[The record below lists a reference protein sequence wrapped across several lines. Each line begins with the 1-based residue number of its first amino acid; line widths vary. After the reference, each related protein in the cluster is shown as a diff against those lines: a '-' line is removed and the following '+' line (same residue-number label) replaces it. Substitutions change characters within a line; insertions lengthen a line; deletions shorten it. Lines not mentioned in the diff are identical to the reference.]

1 MPTKSQ
7 EESISSMQRT
17 KHGQD
22 GASPLIS
29 VLADREAVAAWAI
42 EAEVAGS

>member
-17 KHGQD
+17 KHGED

-29 VLADREAVAAWAI
+29 VLDGL
-42 EAEVAGS
+42 GSEGGVSEHTGGA